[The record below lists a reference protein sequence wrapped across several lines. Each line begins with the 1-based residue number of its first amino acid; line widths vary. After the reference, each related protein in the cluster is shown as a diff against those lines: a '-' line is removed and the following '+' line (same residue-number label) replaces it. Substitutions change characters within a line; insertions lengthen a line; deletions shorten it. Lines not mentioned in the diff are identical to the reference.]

1 MKDFL
6 DSVGPGFCLAKWT
19 QATIHLG
26 VGLTHSCHHTK
37 AHHIDVEAIKKESPW
52 LEGETLIEA
61 VDYDRKQ
68 YNKRK
73 AVMMKKHL
81 EAEQNFF

>member
-37 AHHIDVEAIKKESPW
+37 AHHIDVEAIKNESFSPSVMLPVLKKFFTILSSKE
-52 LEGETLIEA
+52 
-61 VDYDRKQ
+61 
-68 YNKRK
+68 
-73 AVMMKKHL
+73 
-81 EAEQNFF
+81 